1 MRRAL
6 LPAAVGLLL
15 AAPVAAGDGN
25 PMLIGTVGP
34 GFTIDLA
41 DAGGKHVD
49 ILTAGT
55 YTLLVH
61 DNSDIHNFHL
71 ANKPDGLQ
79 LDVQTAVE
87 FVGDQT
93 FTITLVP
100 GRYAYAC
107 SPHWQIMN
115 GSFTVTPATTPP
127 PPPPV
132 RTLRAGLDTKGHA
145 TVSSRSLAAGSYA
158 ITVSDRSRSAGFHL
172 SGPSLNRRTGKTF
185 TGSVTWHVKLAAG
198 TYRYGVDGSKTTR
211 TIVVR

>member
-6 LPAAVGLLL
+6 LPAAIGLLL

-25 PMLIGTVGP
+25 PLLIGTVGP

-41 DAGGKHVD
+41 DANGVHVD
-49 ILTAGT
+49 TLTAGT

-61 DNSDIHNFHL
+61 DNADIHDFHL

-79 LDVQTAVE
+79 LDITSGIE
-87 FVGDQT
+87 FVGDKT

-115 GSFTVTPATTPP
+115 GSFTVTPVVTA
-127 PPPPV
+127 PPPV
-132 RTLRAGLDTKGHA
+132 RTLHAGLDAKGHA

-158 ITVSDRSRSAGFHL
+158 ITVSDRTRTAGFHL

-185 TGSVTWHVKLAAG
+185 MGSVTWHVKLGQG
-198 TYRYGVDGSKTTR
+198 TYRYGADGSRTTH
-211 TIVVR
+211 TFVVH